1 MHIERIV
8 DLSRPIGPETV
19 VYPGDPAV
27 RLSPVATIER
37 DGFNVL
43 DVRLG
48 SQSGTHVD
56 APYHCRADAAS
67 IDEVPLQRFI
77 GPGVVIDVRGRRPRE
92 PIGPD
97 ALARYEADLM
107 PGAIAVLHTGWAA
120 HHGTDAYFDHPYLH
134 SDACERLLARGV
146 RTILIDAPSPD
157 ETPDDAHPGQG
168 YPCHRLVA
176 AAGGVIGEN
185 LCGLE
190 RIDWPDPLISVLPI
204 RLEAADG
211 APVRAVAL
219 RITA

>member
-1 MHIERIV
+1 MRIEAIV
-8 DLSRPIGPETV
+8 DLSRPIGPQTV

-27 RLSPVATIER
+27 RLNPAATIER

-43 DVRLG
+43 DVRFG

-56 APYHCRADAAS
+56 APYHCRAGAAR

-77 GPGVVIDVRGRRPRE
+77 GPGVVIDARGRRPRE
-92 PIGPD
+92 PIGSD
-97 ALARYEADLM
+97 ALEPYEADLR
-107 PGAIAVLHTGWAA
+107 PEAIAVLHTGWAE
-120 HHGTDAYFDHPYLH
+120 HYGTDAYFDHPYLH
-134 SDACERLLARGV
+134 REACERLLARGV
-146 RTILIDAPSPD
+146 TTILVDAPSPD
-157 ETPDDAHPGQG
+157 ETPDGDHPGEG

-176 AAGGVIGEN
+176 AAGGVVGEN

-219 RITA
+219 RMTL

>member
-1 MHIERIV
+1 MRIERIV
-8 DLSRPIGPETV
+8 DLSRPIGSQTV
-19 VYPGDPAV
+19 VYPGDPPV
-27 RLSPVATIER
+27 RLRPVATIER

-43 DVRLG
+43 DVGLG

-56 APYHCRADAAS
+56 APYHCRADAAR
-67 IDEVPLQRFI
+67 IDELPLQRFV
-77 GPGVVIDVRGRRPRE
+77 GPGVVIDARDRRPRE
-92 PIGPD
+92 AIGPD
-97 ALARYEADLM
+97 ALAPYEADLT
-107 PGAIAVLHTGWAA
+107 PGVIAVLRTGWAE
-120 HHGTDAYFDHPYLH
+120 HYGTDRYFEHPYLH
-134 SDACERLLARGV
+134 AEACEQLLARGV
-146 RTILIDAPSPD
+146 RTILLDAPSPD
-157 ETPDDAHPGQG
+157 ETPDDEHPGEG

-204 RLEAADG
+204 RLEGADG